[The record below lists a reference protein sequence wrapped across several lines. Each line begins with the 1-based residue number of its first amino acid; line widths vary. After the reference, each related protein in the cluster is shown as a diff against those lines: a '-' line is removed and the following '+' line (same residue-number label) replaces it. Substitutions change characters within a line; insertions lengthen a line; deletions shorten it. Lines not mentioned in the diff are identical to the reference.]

1 MLGMRLVRLIEMH
14 SEALS
19 RNLTERLRNLDRTSD
34 FRNISAPELE
44 QAITEVYR
52 NLGEWLLQKT
62 ESEIA
67 ARFKA
72 VAARRASE
80 GVRLHQFVSALML
93 SRDHLWHFLE
103 REAFADNIV
112 ELHGELQLYQH
123 LNHFFD
129 CAVYHAIVG
138 YQQAEQS
145 VRTKGGLRR
154 MQDPSL
160 SAGETAS
167 SGTSR
172 TNW

>member
-1 MLGMRLVRLIEMH
+1 MLGMRLVRLIETH
-14 SEALS
+14 SETLS
-19 RNLTERLRNLDRTSD
+19 RNLTERLRSLDRTSD
-34 FRNISAPELE
+34 FRKIPAHELE
-44 QAITEVYR
+44 QAISEVYR

-67 ARFKA
+67 KRFRS

-80 GVRLHQFVSALML
+80 GIRLPQFVSALML

-103 REAFADNIV
+103 REAFADNII

-138 YQQAEQS
+138 YQAAEES
-145 VRTKGGLRR
+145 DAKKGDLTGIEGHSAPAGVAAHTVTVR
-154 MQDPSL
+154 
-160 SAGETAS
+160 AH
-167 SGTSR
+167 
-172 TNW
+172 